1 MFGAHLS
8 KTNYL
13 EELTQTNADIFQ
25 IFISN
30 PRGYQSPTVID
41 KNIFSLAPKPVVLHL
56 PYLVNFASERLDVRE
71 NSLKLYENT
80 VSGLNSNFHSI
91 VVHGGQGGKL
101 VDVNIATQRWLDTL
115 TEVKPAPTKLL
126 IENTAGGNAAPGKN
140 LNDLINLVLLLRETG
155 QNVGVC
161 YDTCHAW
168 AAGVESLIAGYEL
181 LVDKLGAVDLIHF
194 NDSRDP
200 LASNRDRHALLKEGL
215 IPFTT
220 LEQLLLVANKDNV
233 PFILE
238 TPGDKI
244 LWAKEIELLR
254 SLTS

>member
-13 EELTQTNADIFQ
+13 DELAQTNADIFQ

-30 PRGYQSPTVID
+30 PRGYQPPSLQD
-41 KNIFSLAPKPVVLHL
+41 KNIFALAPKPVVLHL
-56 PYLVNFASERLDVRE
+56 PYLVNFASERIDVRE
-71 NSLKLYENT
+71 NSLKLYQNT

-101 VDVNIATQRWLDTL
+101 VDVETATQRWLDTL
-115 TEVKPAPTKLL
+115 TNTPPASTKLL

-140 LNDLINLVLLLRETG
+140 LNDLINLVLQLRDAG
-155 QNVGVC
+155 HNVGVC

-168 AAGVESLIAGYEL
+168 AAGVESLLEGYQI

-200 LASNRDRHALLKEGL
+200 LGSNRDRHALLKEGL
-215 IPFTT
+215 IPFAN
-220 LEQLLLVANKDNV
+220 LEQLLTKAYKDKV

-238 TPGDKI
+238 TPGDKV
-244 LWAKEIELLR
+244 LWSEEISLLR
-254 SLTS
+254 SLTA